1 MNYVIYIRNNIIH
14 FTNENNYKRTLHFP
28 NNILSAGAQMY
39 NNRKSVNMYDA
50 IFITECLHL
59 DLDDI

>member
-1 MNYVIYIRNNIIH
+1 MNYATQYNT
-14 FTNENNYKRTLHFP
+14 FSNENNYKRTLHFP
-28 NNILSAGAQMY
+28 INILSAGAQMY